1 MCTTTC
7 YADLRGLI
15 RSKCGTQ
22 ANFAEAI
29 GISSCSLSKKL
40 NDKAEWTAEEIRKT
54 CEVLG
59 ISAEQIPIYFFYLN
73 C

>member
-1 MCTTTC
+1 MSNKEP

-15 RSKCGTQ
+15 RSKYKTQ
-22 ANFAEAI
+22 ARFAEAI
-29 GISSCSLSKKL
+29 GISACSLSNKL
-40 NDKAEWTAEEIRKT
+40 NGKAEWTAEEIRKS

-59 ISAEQIPIYFFYLN
+59 ISAEEIPTYFFYLN

>member
-1 MCTTTC
+1 MSNKEP

-15 RSKCGTQ
+15 RSKYRTQ
-22 ANFAEAI
+22 ARFAEAI
-29 GISSCSLSKKL
+29 GISACSLSKKL
-40 NDKAEWTAEEIRKT
+40 NGKAEWTAEEIRKS

-59 ISAEQIPIYFFYLN
+59 ISAEQIPTYFFYLN

>member
-1 MCTTTC
+1 MSNKES

-15 RSKCGTQ
+15 RSKYKTQ
-22 ANFAEAI
+22 AKFAKAI
-29 GISSCSLSKKL
+29 GISACSLSNKL
-40 NDKAEWTAEEIRKT
+40 NGKAEWTAEEIRRT

-59 ISAEQIPIYFFYLN
+59 ISAENIPIYFFYSN